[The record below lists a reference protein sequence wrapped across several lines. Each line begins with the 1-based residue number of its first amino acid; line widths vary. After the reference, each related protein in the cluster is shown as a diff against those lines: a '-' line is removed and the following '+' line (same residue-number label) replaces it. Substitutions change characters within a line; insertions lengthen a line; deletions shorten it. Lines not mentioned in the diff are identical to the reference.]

1 MRDEERTMKSLHV
14 NFNETTQAID
24 AIDEVSPEAWDV
36 VCERFDN
43 DVRRIKAVSD
53 PRGYSALYA
62 CYDENNQPVYYLVE
76 EDDELTKL
84 RQRTFLDKLG
94 RAQAS
99 GPKDNHR
106 D

>member
-1 MRDEERTMKSLHV
+1 MKSLHV
-14 NFNETTQAID
+14 NFNEATQTID
-24 AIDEVSPEAWDV
+24 PIDDVSPESWDV

-53 PRGYSALYA
+53 PKGYSALYA

-76 EDDELTKL
+76 EGDELTKW

-94 RAQAS
+94 RT
-99 GPKDNHR
+99 
-106 D
+106 